1 MPEHNNLVERS
12 AAAIELARAAGA
24 AGAYAVASQSRSAE
38 LRYRDGALEKV
49 QEATSRGLSVEL
61 YVEGRYGAFS
71 TSDLRPEPLRSFIAE
86 AVALTR
92 ALEVDP
98 DRRLPEPA
106 LHPQGPTPELG
117 VYDPGLAELS
127 PGDQASRCEEVHGL
141 LRQEGRAISATATWE
156 GGWNASAA
164 ASSSGWQGQ
173 HRSTFAWMGADL
185 TLKDDGDAR
194 PEGGAWMGGCRSADL
209 PTTSQLAGRALERAR
224 QRLGSRKGPTLRG
237 TMVVEPEAGG
247 RLLGA
252 LLRPANARSVQ
263 QARSWC
269 AGKVGQ
275 ELFSPALELVDDPLL
290 PGGLGSRPYDGEG
303 LASRRMPII
312 ADRRLQNLYVDT
324 YYGRKAGLAPTTGS
338 MSNLIVRPGDKDLAA
353 LIAEV
358 GEGVLVTSWLGGNND
373 DNTGDFSFG
382 MRGHRIEGGKVGAP
396 VGEMNV
402 TGSLVQLFGQLAAVG
417 NDPYPWA
424 RIRVPTMVFE
434 GVQFSG
440 A

>member
-1 MPEHNNLVERS
+1 
-12 AAAIELARAAGA
+12 
-24 AGAYAVASQSRSAE
+24 
-38 LRYRDGALEKV
+38 
-49 QEATSRGLSVEL
+49 
-61 YVEGRYGAFS
+61 
-71 TSDLRPEPLRSFIAE
+71 
-86 AVALTR
+86 
-92 ALEVDP
+92 
-98 DRRLPEPA
+98 
-106 LHPQGPTPELG
+106 
-117 VYDPGLAELS
+117 
-127 PGDQASRCEEVHGL
+127 
-141 LRQEGRAISATATWE
+141 
-156 GGWNASAA
+156 
-164 ASSSGWQGQ
+164 
-173 HRSTFAWMGADL
+173 
-185 TLKDDGDAR
+185 
-194 PEGGAWMGGCRSADL
+194 
-209 PTTSQLAGRALERAR
+209 
-224 QRLGSRKGPTLRG
+224 
-237 TMVVEPEAGG
+237 MVVEPEAGG

-269 AGKVGQ
+269 ADKVGQ
-275 ELFSPALELVDDPLL
+275 ELFSPVLELVDDPLL
-290 PGGLGSRPYDGEG
+290 PAGLGSRPYDGEG

-312 ADRRLQNLYVDT
+312 ADRRMQNLYVDT

-338 MSNLIVRPGDKDLAA
+338 MSNLIVKPGDKDLAA
-353 LIAEV
+353 LIAQV

-382 MRGHRIEGGKVGAP
+382 MRGHRIEGGRVGAP